1 MKRGEEIEERGRDRV
16 RNAGIVIL
24 FIIQTLVPRSQ
35 RLSFHL
41 TSQPST
47 SLPSQPSPTTRP
59 AIPLGTPVVSMLAL
73 PPSSQGMVKKEK
85 RAKSERRGRGE
96 GGKSVDY

>member
-1 MKRGEEIEERGRDRV
+1 MKRAEEIEERGRDRV
-16 RNAGIVIL
+16 GNAGQDGILIV
-24 FIIQTLVPRSQ
+24 FIIQTLAPRSQ
-35 RLSFHL
+35 RLSSHL

-73 PPSSQGMVKKEK
+73 PPSS
-85 RAKSERRGRGE
+85 
-96 GGKSVDY
+96 